1 MNGIILHTFFDLFY
15 SVTFSEIHPADTFSC
30 SCSSFFS
37 LLNVNPVCH
46 YTAIHLYIELMLNI
60 LVVAGFGSIV
70 SLSLLWILL

>member
-1 MNGIILHTFFDLFY
+1 MNGIIPHTFLDLFY

-30 SCSSFFS
+30 SSFFS

-46 YTAIHLYIELMLNI
+46 YIAIHLYIELMLNI